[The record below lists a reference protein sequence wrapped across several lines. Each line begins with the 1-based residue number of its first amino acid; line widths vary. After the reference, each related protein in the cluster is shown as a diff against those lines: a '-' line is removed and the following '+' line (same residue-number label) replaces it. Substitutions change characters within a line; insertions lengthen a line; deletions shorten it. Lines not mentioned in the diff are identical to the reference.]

1 MPTSLSSTA
10 VLGSAAL
17 LVAGIGYMSL
27 HSNRQQ
33 QASGGAAAITDI
45 DDDLLEEGDYITE
58 DEVCKIFDRLFLEM
72 QGALAQLMQQI
83 QQLQMQG
90 QMIPERQLKGIL
102 KNELERTL
110 TIKQKVILDHF
121 DIDYDCLEEA
131 TWEFLEKDES
141 PNNKVRKA
149 VERFQKLWENATGE
163 DVVGWRPG
171 KDMSQKSA
179 GADVLSPERTVEVA
193 EIYFEALTDNM
204 RQLVNRYKAEGKNVN
219 EPAVAQQ
226 LNMDF
231 ARTANDAGEA
241 SLAGEDVTLSQFE
254 SSVKAHSQNQA
265 VARALA
271 MLQHKQQRDLMAL
284 GQSS

>member
-1 MPTSLSSTA
+1 
-10 VLGSAAL
+10 
-17 LVAGIGYMSL
+17 MSL
-27 HSNRQQ
+27 HGSKQQ
-33 QASGGAAAITDI
+33 QASGGSGAAAITDI

-110 TIKQKVILDHF
+110 TIKQTAILDHF